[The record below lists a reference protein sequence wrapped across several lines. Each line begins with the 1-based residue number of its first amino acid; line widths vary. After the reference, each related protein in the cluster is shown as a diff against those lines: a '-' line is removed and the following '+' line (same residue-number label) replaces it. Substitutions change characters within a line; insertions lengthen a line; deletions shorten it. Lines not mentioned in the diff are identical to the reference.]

1 MVVDEISLQFGK
13 NSLLVDR
20 ILFFNSCQN
29 NASSIGSSSSSMDF
43 AELKL
48 MLEVFDIL
56 PKYVSISQVNIS
68 VCGACGVL
76 CLCMNV
82 STRAHIHAHVITIDT
97 FCGYTFSCLNTF
109 FSTGGSS
116 IQIRQLGKK

>member
-13 NSLLVDR
+13 QSLLVDR

-29 NASSIGSSSSSMDF
+29 HASSIGSSSSSMDF

-56 PKYVSISQVNIS
+56 PKYVSITQVNIY
-68 VCGACGVL
+68 VCGACVVL
-76 CLCMNV
+76 CLCAR
-82 STRAHIHAHVITIDT
+82 TLT
-97 FCGYTFSCLNTF
+97 FMRT
-109 FSTGGSS
+109 
-116 IQIRQLGKK
+116 